1 MREQGRLATR
11 RSDAPALS
19 CAAVPT
25 HHRTISVAAI
35 CCTYDTQ
42 SVRGQPRCAGSRR
55 RCCRGGWP
63 HRSADAGGC
72 RGATL
77 PHPHARSPH
86 GELDHHHR
94 RRAAQARPHACP
106 RAGHVGQRAAA
117 RVPGGVRRL
126 RPAAGAR
133 ACGPS
138 RALDYS
144 DLATRRRHLD
154 SRRAP
159 RARGA
164 SAAGHRPVRV
174 FVDTNVFVYLFD
186 AEEPAKQQRAREVV
200 SELMRT
206 SALVLSSQVLSELY
220 VTVTRK
226 LAYPLE
232 PDSALRALADLAVY
246 PVVAIDAA
254 LVQRAAARAVA
265 EQVAYWDALIL
276 EAAVEAGAGAVYS
289 EGLQHGRTYRGVT
302 VQDPFAA

>member
-1 MREQGRLATR
+1 M
-11 RSDAPALS
+11 
-19 CAAVPT
+19 
-25 HHRTISVAAI
+25 
-35 CCTYDTQ
+35 
-42 SVRGQPRCAGSRR
+42 
-55 RCCRGGWP
+55 
-63 HRSADAGGC
+63 
-72 RGATL
+72 
-77 PHPHARSPH
+77 
-86 GELDHHHR
+86 
-94 RRAAQARPHACP
+94 
-106 RAGHVGQRAAA
+106 
-117 RVPGGVRRL
+117 
-126 RPAAGAR
+126 
-133 ACGPS
+133 
-138 RALDYS
+138 
-144 DLATRRRHLD
+144 
-154 SRRAP
+154 
-159 RARGA
+159 
-164 SAAGHRPVRV
+164 RV

-289 EGLQHGRTYRGVT
+289 EHLQHGRTYRGVT